1 MAESTP
7 RFRVSVRL
15 YVIFSLLMAASAT
28 ASGLVL
34 LYLAKPFIR
43 ELGGPLAAEAAV
55 VLFTGAALSGGLAAV
70 GGLGLGLF
78 IRGRIRGI
86 VRRAEALMPD
96 AAAPP
101 AGGAATDEL
110 GALDAAVGRLSLS
123 MDRFVR
129 DSDIL
134 ARLPEG
140 MLLLSPTGELL
151 SFNTTAEVLLELPLD
166 RYRGIPVLSGQGVF
180 PVGRGNEA
188 LARILGD
195 ATLAERP
202 VNLSEITVV
211 TAREQNLLLEVTVQH
226 REWGQGSTALVLL
239 FRDASEKRRIR
250 DEIRRADQLA
260 FLGGMAARVAHEIRT
275 PLAAIR
281 GLVEL
286 LQSDLAPGDARR
298 EYISRVL
305 LAVDRQ
311 DRLVE
316 DLLTLSNP
324 EPETWQAIGL
334 TGLLQDVLAMLPV
347 DPRLRLRPGGPALT
361 VWGDAFRLGEVFTNL
376 VKNALEATP
385 EGGRVEVAVEELP
398 PDRARVT
405 VLNTGV
411 GIPAELR
418 ERIFQPFFTT
428 KSRGTGL
435 GLAIARQIVESH
447 RGSIRVE
454 SDGRERTAFVV
465 ELPTSVPATVA
476 RETAS

>member
-1 MAESTP
+1 MTGSAPSL
-7 RFRVSVRL
+7 RVSVRL
-15 YVIFSLLMAASAT
+15 YVVFSLLMAVSAT
-28 ASGLVL
+28 ASGLTL
-34 LYLAKPFIR
+34 LYLARPFIN
-43 ELGGPLAAEAAV
+43 ELGGPVAAHATV
-55 VLFTGAALSGGLAAV
+55 VLFAGAALAGGLAAV
-70 GGLGLGLF
+70 GGLILGLF
-78 IRGRIRGI
+78 LRGRIRGI
-86 VRRAEALMPD
+86 VERAEALVPVG
-96 AAAPP
+96 ARGTVEP
-101 AGGAATDEL
+101 ARDEF

-123 MDRFVR
+123 MDRFIR

-151 SFNTTAEVLLELPLD
+151 SFNTTAEVLLEVSLD
-166 RYRGIPVLSGQGVF
+166 RYRGIPVLSLQGPF
-180 PVGRGNEA
+180 PTARGNEA
-188 LARILGD
+188 LAGMLDD
-195 ATLAERP
+195 AMVAQRALHLP
-202 VNLSEITVV
+202 EIAV
-211 TAREQNLLLEVTVQH
+211 TTSREQTLLLEITVQH
-226 REWGQGSTALVLL
+226 REWGQDSTALVLL

-298 EYISRVL
+298 EYIDRVL

-334 TGLLQDVLAMLPV
+334 VGLLQDVVGMLPA
-347 DPRLRLRPGGPALT
+347 DARLRLLPAGGMTPT
-361 VWGDAFRLGEVFTNL
+361 VWGDAFRLSEVFSNL

-385 EGGRVEVAVEELP
+385 ATGVVEIHVDGLD
-398 PDRARVT
+398 PDRAV
-405 VLNTGV
+405 VSVCNTGV
-411 GIPAELR
+411 GIPADLR

-428 KSRGTGL
+428 KNRGTGL

-447 RGSIRVE
+447 RGTIRAE
-454 SDGRERTAFVV
+454 SDGRTETRFVV
-465 ELPTSVPATVA
+465 ELPTSVPAALVRQT
-476 RETAS
+476 

>member
-1 MAESTP
+1 MAESAP
-7 RFRVSVRL
+7 SLRVSVRL
-15 YVIFSLLMAASAT
+15 YVVFSLLMAVSAT
-28 ASGLVL
+28 ASGLTL
-34 LYLAKPFIR
+34 LYLAKPFIT
-43 ELGGPLAAEAAV
+43 ELGGPIAARATV
-55 VLFTGAALSGGLAAV
+55 VLFAGAALAGGFAAV
-70 GGLGLGLF
+70 GGLVLGLF
-78 IRGRIRGI
+78 LRGRIRGI
-86 VRRAEALMPD
+86 VERAEALVPPG
-96 AAAPP
+96 ARGLGAPS
-101 AGGAATDEL
+101 ARDEF

-123 MDRFVR
+123 MDRFIR

-140 MLLLSPTGELL
+140 MLLLGPGGELL
-151 SFNTTAEVLLELPLD
+151 SFNTTAEVLLELSLD
-166 RYRGIPVLSGQGVF
+166 RFRGGPVLSLHGPF
-180 PVGRGNEA
+180 PAARGNEA
-188 LARILGD
+188 LAAMLDD
-195 ATLAERP
+195 AMEAQRALHLP
-202 VNLSEITVV
+202 EIAVT
-211 TAREQNLLLEVTVQH
+211 TAREQTLLLEVTVQH
-226 REWGQGSTALVLL
+226 REWQGSAALVLL

-286 LQSDLAPGDARR
+286 LQSDLAPGDVRR
-298 EYISRVL
+298 EYIDRVL

-334 TGLLQDVLAMLPV
+334 VGLLQDVVGMLPADSRLRLLPV
-347 DPRLRLRPGGPALT
+347 DGIAPT
-361 VWGDAFRLGEVFTNL
+361 VWGDAFRLSEVFSNL

-385 EGGRVEVAVEELP
+385 PTGKVEIHIDTLD
-398 PDRARVT
+398 PDRVVVSVR
-405 VLNTGV
+405 NTGV

-418 ERIFQPFFTT
+418 ERIFQAFFTT

-447 RGSIRVE
+447 RGVIRVE
-454 SDGRERTAFVV
+454 SDGRTETTFVV
-465 ELPTSVPATVA
+465 ELPTTVPAAMLRQPT
-476 RETAS
+476 